1 MYPDGGVLA
10 GPYLPPPPPAR
21 IKHAVFVLKTS
32 FSVLFGGGG
41 MYRCHVME
49 RESFESKAVARVLN
63 EKFVSIKA
71 RAG

>member
-1 MYPDGGVLA
+1 
-10 GPYLPPPPPAR
+10 
-21 IKHAVFVLKTS
+21 
-32 FSVLFGGGG
+32 
-41 MYRCHVME
+41 ME